1 MAGGRQE
8 RREDRVLGYGERE
21 SVRRVRAALEEQGVR
36 PEFVELEATAR
47 SAKDAA
53 AALGCR
59 VEQIVKSLVFRGA
72 DTGSPVLVLASG
84 PNRVDEGRIS
94 AFLDEPIEKADA
106 AFVREKT
113 GFAIGGVPPLGHAEA
128 PVTFIDEELLGE
140 DEVWAAAGHTH
151 VVFGLGP
158 AELRRITAAR
168 AIRVK

>member
-1 MAGGRQE
+1 M
-8 RREDRVLGYGERE
+8 GYGDRE
-21 SVRRVRAALEEQGVR
+21 SVRRVRAALEERGVS

-47 SAKDAA
+47 SARDAA

-72 DTGSPVLVLASG
+72 ETGNPVLVLASG
-84 PNRVDEGRIS
+84 PNRVSEEGIS
-94 AFLDEPIEKADA
+94 ALLGEPIAKADA
-106 AFVREKT
+106 AFVRDKT

-128 PVTFIDEELLGE
+128 PATFLDEDLLGE

-158 AELRRITAAR
+158 AELQRVTAAR

>member
-1 MAGGRQE
+1 M
-8 RREDRVLGYGERE
+8 GYGDRK
-21 SVRRVRAALEEQGVR
+21 SVRRVRAALEERGVR

-47 SAKDAA
+47 SARDAA

-59 VEQIVKSLVFRGA
+59 VGQIVKSLVFRGA

-94 AFLDEPIEKADA
+94 AVLDGPIEKADA

-128 PVTFIDEELLGE
+128 PVTFIDEDLLEE

-158 AELRRITAAR
+158 AELQRITAAR

>member
-1 MAGGRQE
+1 M
-8 RREDRVLGYGERE
+8 GYGDRE
-21 SVRRVRAALEEQGVR
+21 SVRRVRAALAERGVSS
-36 PEFVELEATAR
+36 EFVELEATAR

-72 DTGSPVLVLASG
+72 NMGSPVLVLASG
-84 PNRVDEGRIS
+84 PNRVSEGRIP
-94 AFLDEPIEKADA
+94 ALLAEPIEKADA
-106 AFVREKT
+106 AFVRDKA

-128 PVTFIDEELLGE
+128 PVTFLDEDLLE
-140 DEVWAAAGHTH
+140 QDMVWAAAGHTH

-158 AELRRITAAR
+158 EDLQRVTDAR